1 MKRILYGLTAVIAC
15 LLGTLFLVPRF
26 ISLESYK
33 PILSA
38 HLEKSLGRRLTI
50 DGPIHLSLLPSP
62 SVVVEKI
69 HLENAPGTSHPHMI
83 DLPKARLEMAVAP
96 LFHKMVRLDKV
107 QFFHPTLYLETLPQ
121 GKSNWEF
128 SPQESLEDAAD
139 AATKELSAKKG
150 LGFDLA
156 FDKVEVL
163 NAELHY
169 LDDAKK
175 DYKVEDLTANVSM
188 ESLQGPLSATGVF
201 QALGKNVQFNFNL
214 KGFKEK
220 APLRLIMTTRGA
232 EITLKGDLVFD
243 TQTFQGD
250 IRFASDI
257 DDLEEIFTIKTGTP
271 DFLREA
277 FVLTGYAEIS
287 PKGMT
292 FQHLEVTQE
301 NTSLEGSAGV
311 ELSPLRFSADLRG
324 LPGGIHLKTKATPDK
339 NGLSGDLD
347 LSVKSPRKLL
357 KWARMG
363 EDQSLPSHLVD
374 KSWNLSSTFSTEKDH
389 VRLSGFSFSC
399 DQVAFKGDLGWDPIK
414 KEMGYDVH
422 MLASATFLTDWD
434 LPQWALLKDIT
445 FKGKTKIQK
454 QIPLTF
460 VTHTDVFFPSFSLG
474 FKGTITTRDDEGP
487 VMVFETTGALSKP
500 YGLFEKMTLSSGH
513 FSTDLRVNGKK
524 TILNNLKSTFY
535 LGDHPLSLGGQLTL
549 EKDKHLHV
557 GGALSLSPLT
567 FKDEPAPRAT
577 KEGTHRKEKVSHKI
591 SSSGPIWSKDPLDL
605 SFLTNIRGSLSL
617 DIPSLQWS
625 DILLKDVTV
634 MHEFAESETNISL
647 AGNLW
652 GGTCK
657 AALKIA
663 PQTNTQL
670 VSRLSLENASLKD
683 SLEKIVTGPLHILAG
698 DLDVTGNLRTNGQS
712 IHGFVSH
719 LSGILNIR
727 ANKGVLGGFDLKALS
742 AGLNNIRDIKAFGNL
757 LSGNLSQGKTTFS
770 TSKLVLDFK
779 DGVGRVGALEVVA
792 DGATLTG
799 AGVIDLLRYVMD
811 LSLTATLTDHARFPP
826 FQITLKG
833 PLNDP
838 KKSYDVSALQGYLI
852 ENIFT
857 TILKSPTKISPKAL
871 LQGLIPGT
879 GDEGASPT
887 PSDQN
892 QDQKKNQESPA
903 EELIEKPAKALGG
916 LLKGLL

>member
-1 MKRILYGLTAVIAC
+1 LKRILYGLTAATAC
-15 LLGTLFLVPRF
+15 LLGALFLVPRF

-69 HLENAPGTSHPHMI
+69 HLENAPGASHPHMI

-96 LFHKMVRLDKV
+96 LFHKTVRLDKV

-121 GKSNWEF
+121 GKNNWEF

-175 DYKVEDLTANVSM
+175 DYKVEDLTANVTM

-220 APLRLIMTTRGA
+220 APLRLVMTTRGA
-232 EITLKGDLVFD
+232 EITMKGDLVFD

-257 DDLEEIFTIKTGTP
+257 DDLEEIFTLKTGTP

-339 NGLSGDLD
+339 NGLSGHLD

-374 KSWNLSSTFSTEKDH
+374 KSWNLSSNFSTEKDH

-399 DQVAFKGDLGWDPIK
+399 DQVTFKGDLGWDPVK
-414 KEMGYDVH
+414 KEMGYNVH
-422 MLASATFLTDWD
+422 MLASPTFLTDWD
-434 LPQWALLKDIT
+434 LPQWALLKDIS

-460 VTHTDVFFPSFSLG
+460 ATHTDVSFPSFSLG
-474 FKGTITTRDDEGP
+474 LKGSISTHEEDGP
-487 VMVFETTGALSKP
+487 LVTLETAGTLSKP
-500 YGLFEKMTLSSGH
+500 YAVSEKMILSSGH
-513 FSTDLRVNGKK
+513 FSTDLRISGRK
-524 TILNNLKSTFY
+524 TMLSNLKSTFH
-535 LGDHPLSLGGQLTL
+535 LDGHPLTLGGQLTL

-557 GGALSLSPLT
+557 GGSLSLSPLA

-577 KEGTHRKEKVSHKI
+577 KEGPHSKGKTPHKAP
-591 SSSGPIWSKDPLDL
+591 SSSAPTWSKDLLDL
-605 SFLTNIRGSLSL
+605 SFLTNIRGSLTL
-617 DIPSLQWS
+617 AIPSLQWS
-625 DILLKDVTV
+625 DLQLNDVTV
-634 MHEFAESETNISL
+634 TQEYGESETDLSL
-647 AGNLW
+647 AGKLW

-657 AALKIA
+657 AALKIL
-663 PQTNTQL
+663 PQTDTKL
-670 VSRLSLENASLKD
+670 TLRLSLENASLKD

-698 DLDVTGNLRTNGQS
+698 DLDLTGNLTTHGQS
-712 IHGFVSH
+712 IHGFVSR
-719 LSGILNIR
+719 LSGILNVR
-727 ANKGVLGGFDLKALS
+727 ANKGVIGGFDLKALS

-770 TSKLVLDFK
+770 SSKLVLDFK

-799 AGVIDLLRYVMD
+799 TGVIDLLRYVMD
-811 LSLTATLTDHARFPP
+811 LSLTATLTDHPRFPP

-879 GDEGASPT
+879 GDEGTSST
-887 PSDQN
+887 PSD
-892 QDQKKNQESPA
+892 QDQKKNQDSPA
-903 EELIEKPAKALGG
+903 EEIIEKPAKALGG
-916 LLKGLL
+916 LLKGLF